1 MKIIEK
7 KLGKY
12 AVLTGYL
19 HEYNQELPNIQE
31 YPAILVLP
39 GGGFRACSF
48 REGEPVAM
56 AFFAEGYQAFVLKYT
71 VVTDDPNAVMADPMR
86 DVCEAMEYIRS
97 NRNDLLC
104 KDGNLALLGFSGGG
118 HLAAAVATH
127 CDPRPDALLLGYPG
141 IIHSDLRAL
150 DCPDIP
156 ECVDAQ
162 TPTSFL
168 FGVHADS
175 VTPPKHLLSFANAL
189 EKAGV
194 PFELHIFRGGGHGLS
209 LGTSLTS
216 AGFASDIRPDYAM
229 WLPMSVRWLKDVF
242 GDFILYG
249 LTDGRNGRFSIDK
262 TVAQL
267 FSDEASRKICMER
280 MPVLAKFA
288 EGDSA
293 EEMTP
298 RRINCFMTMLSAEE
312 LDAFDK
318 ELLALQ

>member
-1 MKIIEK
+1 MKVVEK
-7 KLGKY
+7 KLGKF

-19 HEYNQELPNIQE
+19 HEYNQETPNIQA
-31 YPAILVLP
+31 YPAVLVLP
-39 GGGFRACSF
+39 GGGFRTCSY

-56 AFFAEGYQAFVLKYT
+56 AFYAEGYQAFVLKYT

-86 DVCEAMEYIRS
+86 DVCEAMAYIRS
-97 NRNDLLC
+97 EGDSLLC
-104 KDGNLALLGFSGGG
+104 ENGKLALLGFSGGG

-156 ECVDAQ
+156 ERVDAQ
-162 TPTSFL
+162 TPPSFL
-168 FGVHADS
+168 FGMHGDS
-175 VTPPKHLLSFANAL
+175 VTPPRHLLALACSL
-189 EKAGV
+189 EKANV
-194 PFELHIFRGGGHGLS
+194 PFELHMFRGRGHGLS

-216 AGFASDIRPDYAM
+216 AGFASDINSDYAM

-242 GDFILYG
+242 GDFTLYG
-249 LTDGRNGRFSIDK
+249 LNDGRNGRFSIDK

-267 FSDEASRKICMER
+267 FSDEAARRICMKK

-298 RRINCFMTMLSAEE
+298 RRINSFMTMLSSED

-318 ELLALQ
+318 ELLAL